1 MGIPAA
7 TKALQAFTR
16 RDPIVNDREALDAL
30 ENELYGT
37 SDRVTAVM
45 LGASVETAL
54 EKLLASRMR
63 DDLNSDE
70 RSKLFGFDGAVGTFS
85 AKIIIAY
92 AAKIIGPITY
102 SDLNLIKLLRNE
114 FAHSRIPFDFQT
126 PQVVAVCNELQ
137 VPKLPDSNNS
147 FPLMTTRVTS
157 RFGIAGIPPSWML
170 FVSACH
176 NIAYRMLVKRDGIR
190 EGDFIFVDDEPLP

>member
-70 RSKLFGFDGAVGTFS
+70 RSKLFGFDGAGRHLLREDHHRLRGEDHR
-85 AKIIIAY
+85 ADY
-92 AAKIIGPITY
+92 LP
-102 SDLNLIKLLRNE
+102 DLNLIKLLRNE